1 MTARCLRQKPQGGQT
16 MRTSAIL
23 AACAAAGL
31 AMPAAAQTVIG
42 VSIPA
47 ATHGWAGGM
56 NYHARAAIER
66 LQETY
71 PDLDFALAT
80 ASDPGAQVND
90 IEDMVATRDI
100 AALVV
105 LPFESEPL
113 TGPVQ
118 RVAEAGTWVTVV
130 DRGLAQEGIEDL
142 YVAGDN
148 PGFGR
153 VAGEFF
159 CERMP
164 EGGNIVVL
172 RGIPTTIDNERVEAF
187 EEAIADCDIEILGM
201 EHGNWNRDD
210 SFTVMQ
216 DFLSRHGEIDAV
228 WASDDDM
235 AVGVLEAIAQAGRE
249 DEMWVLG
256 GAGMKEMIARLMEGD
271 DDMVPANVTYPPAM
285 IATAI
290 ELTALR
296 FVSNA
301 PVAGE
306 FIIGSELITPENAE
320 DYYFP
325 DSPF

>member
-1 MTARCLRQKPQGGQT
+1 MKPYRL
-16 MRTSAIL
+16 ML
-23 AACAAAGL
+23 AAAVALAPASAAL
-31 AMPAAAQTVIG
+31 AQEEDGAVIG

-56 NYHARAAIER
+56 NFHAQSAVER
-66 LQETY
+66 LEETY
-71 PDLDFALAT
+71 PQLDFVLST
-80 ASDPGAQVND
+80 ASDPGTQVND
-90 IEDMVATRDI
+90 IEDMVATRSID
-100 AALVV
+100 ALVV

-113 TGPVQ
+113 TSPVQ
-118 RVAEAGTWVTVV
+118 RVAESGTWVTVV
-130 DRGLAQEGIEDL
+130 DRGLSQEGIEDL

-159 CERMP
+159 VEQMP

-187 EEAIADCDIEILGM
+187 QQAIEGSGIEILGM

-210 SFTVMQ
+210 AFAVMQ
-216 DFLSRHGEIDAV
+216 DFLSRHPEIDAV

-235 AVGVLEAIAQAGRE
+235 AVGALEAINQAGRQ

-256 GAGMKEMIARLMEGD
+256 GAGMKEIVARVRDGD
-271 DDMVPANVTYPPAM
+271 QMVPADVTYPPSM

-290 ELTALR
+290 EITALN
-296 FVSNA
+296 FVSDA
-301 PVAGE
+301 PVSGE
-306 FIIGSELITPENAE
+306 FIIGSVLITPENAE
-320 DYYFP
+320 QFYFP
-325 DSPF
+325 ESPF